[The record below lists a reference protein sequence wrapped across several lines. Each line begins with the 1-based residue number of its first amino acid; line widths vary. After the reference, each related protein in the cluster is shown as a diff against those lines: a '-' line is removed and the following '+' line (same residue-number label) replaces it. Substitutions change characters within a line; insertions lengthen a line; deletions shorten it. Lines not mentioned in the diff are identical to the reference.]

1 MDVNLAAAM
10 NGDPKTDVPLR
21 DGDVLTI
28 RQLPRW
34 NDIGASMT
42 VQGEVLHPGTYGIEP
57 GERLSSV
64 LARSG
69 GLDSEAYSYGAVLM
83 RREVR
88 ELELKSH
95 MELVARVKAEQ
106 VTLKAL
112 PETDADQKNAKLTA
126 IGQTEATLAQLQAS
140 APIGRVVIKISP
152 DMKAWQNTPADVQVR
167 DGDVLFVPKKA
178 GYVMVNGQ
186 VFNPTAISYRPGH
199 SAKWYL
205 SQAGGVTQLADKKA
219 VFVIRADGSVIAAK
233 NNNDGWWGGDPM
245 SATLRA
251 GDTIVVPEKAPKIGG
266 RNWAL
271 IMQSA
276 SMASSIAL
284 AVAYIHP

>member
-1 MDVNLAAAM
+1 
-10 NGDPKTDVPLR
+10 
-21 DGDVLTI
+21 
-28 RQLPRW
+28 
-34 NDIGASMT
+34 
-42 VQGEVLHPGTYGIEP
+42 
-57 GERLSSV
+57 
-64 LARSG
+64 
-69 GLDSEAYSYGAVLM
+69 M

-88 ELELKSH
+88 DLEMKAH
-95 MELVARVKAEQ
+95 MELVQRVKAEQ

-112 PETDADQKNAKLTA
+112 PDTDADQKNAKLTA

-140 APIGRVVIKISP
+140 APIGRVVMHISP
-152 DMKAWQNTPADVQVR
+152 DMKSWQNTTADVPVR
-167 DGDVLFVPKKA
+167 DGDVLIVPKKA

-186 VFNPTAISYRPGH
+186 VFNPTAVSYRSGY

-205 SQAGGVTQLADKKA
+205 SQAGGATQLADKKA

-233 NNNDGWWGGDPM
+233 NNSTGWWGGDPM
-245 SATLRA
+245 STTLRA
-251 GDTIVVPEKAPKIGG
+251 GDMIVVPEKAPKIGG

-276 SMASSIAL
+276 QMASSVAL